1 MGNTKSTNS
10 IIDLNDEKIDEI
22 SRKTKYQKDEVL
34 KLYAEFM
41 VISVK
46 ELKSSSFFYLI
57 RLYYFREIVL
67 PADLIKNYSQ
77 KYIKNCFRSVMQQN
91 FVISVF

>member
-41 VISVK
+41 VITFFLV
-46 ELKSSSFFYLI
+46 LYSFFLFNSA
-57 RLYYFREIVL
+57 LLYFREIVL
-67 PADLIKNYSQ
+67 MGN
-77 KYIKNCFRSVMQQN
+77 
-91 FVISVF
+91 

>member
-10 IIDLNDEKIDEI
+10 IIHLNDEKIDEI

-41 VISVK
+41 VIN
-46 ELKSSSFFYLI
+46 F
-57 RLYYFREIVL
+57 IVL
-67 PADLIKNYSQ
+67 
-77 KYIKNCFRSVMQQN
+77 
-91 FVISVF
+91 

>member
-41 VISVK
+41 VITFFLV
-46 ELKSSSFFYLI
+46 LYSFFLFNSA
-57 RLYYFREIVL
+57 LLYFREIAL
-67 PADLIKNYSQ
+67 MGN
-77 KYIKNCFRSVMQQN
+77 
-91 FVISVF
+91 